1 MGSILCEIL
10 CHNAESQCVIIVLM
24 GLQCVHK
31 MPVVY
36 AKICNLKKL
45 SWLTERP
52 SKNLSRIF
60 YLWSCEK
67 LLILVVEQNSR
78 RTEQHQQQQPV
89 PCTSFSPVKYLQPAP
104 VFRIVVHTQCK
115 FLRKQ
120 WQFDFLKLFLIR
132 SFFATFPQVNPVR
145 TNPLPKW
152 PWATQMSRSRWV
164 ATSPDSGAALLRNSL
179 PTREGNRLRW
189 INSWKRF
196 LLLGWDDE
204 NFSS

>member
-10 CHNAESQCVIIVLM
+10 CHNAESQCLIIVLM

-115 FLRKQ
+115 FLRKPVAIR
-120 WQFDFLKLFLIR
+120 LFEVVFN
-132 SFFATFPQVNPVR
+132 SFFFRYFSSGEPSPYQPAAKMALSDADVQKQVSGHFP
-145 TNPLPKW
+145 
-152 PWATQMSRSRWV
+152 
-164 ATSPDSGAALLRNSL
+164 
-179 PTREGNRLRW
+179 RLRG
-189 INSWKRF
+189 S
-196 LLLGWDDE
+196 LVA
-204 NFSS
+204 